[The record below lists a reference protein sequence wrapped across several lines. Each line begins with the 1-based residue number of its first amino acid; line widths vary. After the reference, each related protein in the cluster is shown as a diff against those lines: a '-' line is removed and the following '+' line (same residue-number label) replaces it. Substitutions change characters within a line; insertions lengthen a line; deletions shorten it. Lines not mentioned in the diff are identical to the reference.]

1 MSEYLRANDYDLM
14 LMSLFYIT
22 KTAKENLTVNKN

>member
-14 LMSLFYIT
+14 LMSIT
-22 KTAKENLTVNKN
+22 QTAKENLTVNKN